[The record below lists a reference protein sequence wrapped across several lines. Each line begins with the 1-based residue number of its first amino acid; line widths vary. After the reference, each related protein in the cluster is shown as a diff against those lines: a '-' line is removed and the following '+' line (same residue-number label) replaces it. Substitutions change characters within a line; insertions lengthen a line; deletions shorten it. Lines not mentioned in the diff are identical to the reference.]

1 MVQANGAENFAA
13 LYYYQNMAPNLEK
26 NICGYFKTWIPLAG
40 MNFVNETTKLNA
52 INKIKNLHIGNIRYS
67 HKDKTG
73 QRYFTIEYNNPLSSE
88 YVGIKGFNGSCV
100 IIRRD
105 RFASSPYDNV
115 SNGYVTTLTST
126 DKTMGK
132 LITHRF
138 YTDELNTLFYCR
150 VFYLDSQAGMIYEDP
165 STNADKSCVASG
177 LFLPA
182 PISDISLTFK
192 IYQLPKG
199 EQWLVNDKL
208 NTKVAELIPSDSFD
222 LTRMGNNKEWLGD
235 YQFGAE
241 LKVNMKVPSGIV
253 NRVKNIAWGALQ
265 GHHQTINNA
274 FVEDSDQSSNNAQLN
289 SLTPWRNFFY
299 CNTLLEYRNFGYNN
313 FGWGI
318 MGHTTKTAIGK
329 TENIITLNT
338 WKRNLFWSTY
348 SAVEE
353 DKTNGEIKQ
362 HQVVET
368 VTAERWNPLTKVN
381 WRHYGTIYPMI
392 TNPNI
397 EYIAFKIDDATAIN
411 DVKPRKPACWPG
423 YITNIEKD
431 NVIYKLDGD
440 LYITEDTKISCM
452 FVGWYIILRKSDQ
465 KQYEKILKTDGSK
478 IKVKYFDKHQLDG
491 GTQLGYYAY
500 IKYDGIHWNNYV
512 IAQNAVSFTAYYDE
526 HARAHFKI
534 INRGTEDYIS
544 KTAEN
549 EIVSTPNKWS
559 IITSTLKTKWPNGNN
574 LSTPISGVYAN
585 GVTLPNV
592 GEYLKISSTKYD
604 SSLNNQSSW
613 YCKNTKVIQNEK
625 VTKYKYDTKAKKWI
639 TDGTI
644 SSCDYGN
651 LNKEVRWVV
660 AGYNT
665 FKHQIKKP
673 HMVLISDRP
682 IILPVSAYFAY
693 PGTSFLLKRGKW
705 RETGCS
711 KYLNYEF
718 LNAFDDGEF
727 KSHLESVSLDTGK
740 CCHIWVNGLKTTTDN
755 KRSKIVPNDYDV
767 MNQSNNEKVK
777 IFIPS
782 RRNIWSSITNVDQTR
797 KYYTGEVGPE
807 DTEHAKTDGT
817 QITYTTEKGVK
828 FTCNG
833 DPCIPIFNV
842 SPSGS
847 LLFADAS
854 SSNEGY
860 GFLNKNWYMLENS
873 KPRGQKGFFLRGSNG
888 ANCTYFVDFDGAVR
902 AKSTEYK
909 TYARSFW
916 GIDGLNHGIRFISR
930 WRDAKAWA
938 ALNEFNI
945 VYVYS
950 AIFDGWAKDPK
961 HQDNA
966 KITGPAKGLE
976 YAAYW
981 YNMHRFGTYWN
992 RTWILRRYNDTTHNM
1007 IISLNQLKKLFGI
1020 FGPVFMSAGGD
1031 LNKNLLSD
1039 PYRNSMSVHYFE
1051 QAADDLA
1058 ARWKAYSQAKS
1069 NNKNYGGVNII
1080 WKKKEKIINSTYGN
1094 APFNHNNDACKNNKY
1109 PIGRRIGILPICII
1123 S

>member
-1 MVQANGAENFAA
+1 
-13 LYYYQNMAPNLEK
+13 MAPNLEK

-40 MNFVNETTKLNA
+40 MNFVNETTKLNV
-52 INKIKNLHIGNIRYS
+52 INKVKNLHIGYIRYS

-73 QRYFTIEYNNPLSSE
+73 QRYLTIEYNNPLSNE

-105 RFASSPYDNV
+105 RFAASPSDIT
-115 SNGYVTTLTST
+115 SNGYITTLTSK
-126 DKTMGK
+126 DKTMDGR
-132 LITHRF
+132 LISHKF

-150 VFYLDSQAGMIYEDP
+150 VFYLDSQAGMMYEDA
-165 STNADKSCVASG
+165 STNADKSCIASG
-177 LFLPA
+177 LFIPA
-182 PISDISLTFK
+182 PISDVSLTFK

-199 EQWLVNDKL
+199 EKWLDSNDKL

-222 LTRMGNNKEWLGD
+222 LTQMGNNKQWLGD

-241 LKVNMKVPSGIV
+241 LKVNIKVPSGIT
-253 NRVKNIAWGALQ
+253 NRVRNIAWGALQ
-265 GHHQTINNA
+265 GHSQTIDNA
-274 FVEDSDQSSNNAQLN
+274 FVEDSNNSSTNALFPEFN
-289 SLTPWRNFFY
+289 TIPYRNFFC

-313 FGWGI
+313 FGWGM

-338 WKRNLFWSTY
+338 WKRNLFWATY
-348 SAVEE
+348 GAIKE
-353 DKTNGEIKQ
+353 DQTNGEIKQ

-381 WRHYGTIYPMI
+381 YRHYGTIYPI
-392 TNPNI
+392 IQNGDTK
-397 EYIAFKIDDATAIN
+397 YIAFKIDDATSIGN
-411 DVKPRKPACWPG
+411 VFPKKPVCWPG
-423 YITNIEKD
+423 YIRNIEKD
-431 NVIYKLDGD
+431 AVYNLDGELSIGEGD
-440 LYITEDTKISCM
+440 NTQILDCM
-452 FVGWYIILRKSDQ
+452 FVGWYIIIRQSDRI
-465 KQYEKILKTDGSK
+465 KYKDILKTDGSR
-478 IKVKYFDKHQLDG
+478 IKVRYLDKHQIG
-491 GTQLGYYAY
+491 GNQLRYDAY

-512 IAQNAVSFTAYYDE
+512 MAQNAVSFTAYYDE

-534 INRGTEDYIS
+534 INRGTENYVS

-574 LSTPISGVYAN
+574 LTTPISGVYAN

-592 GEYLKISSTKYD
+592 GEYLKITSTKYD
-604 SSLNNQSSW
+604 TTLNNQSSW
-613 YCKNTKVIQNEK
+613 YCKNTKVIQNES
-625 VTKYKYDTKAKKWI
+625 VTKYKYDTKAKKWV
-639 TDGTI
+639 TDGKI
-644 SSCDYGN
+644 QSCDYGN

-682 IILPVSAYFAY
+682 IILPVSAYYAY

-767 MNQSNNEKVK
+767 MNQSKNEKVK

-782 RRNIWSSITNVDQTR
+782 RRNIWSSITNVEGTR

-807 DTEHAKTDGT
+807 DTDCAKTNGT
-817 QITYTTEKGVK
+817 EITYTTLKSVK

-847 LLFADAS
+847 LLYSDTS
-854 SSNEGY
+854 VEGSGF

-888 ANCTYFVDFDGAVR
+888 ASCTYFVDFDGAVR
-902 AKSTEYK
+902 AKSTESK
-909 TYARSFW
+909 TYARTFW

-938 ALNEFNI
+938 AMNEFNI

-950 AIFDGWAKDPK
+950 AVFDGWAKDPK
-961 HQDNA
+961 HKDNA

-981 YNMHRFGTYWN
+981 YNMHRYGTYWN
-992 RTWILRRYNDTTHNM
+992 RTWILRKYNDATHNM
-1007 IISLNQLKKLFGI
+1007 VISLNQLKNLFGI
-1020 FGPVFMSAGGD
+1020 FGPVFMSAGGN

-1039 PYRNSMSVHYFE
+1039 PYRNAMSVHYFE

-1058 ARWKAYSQAKS
+1058 SRWKAYSKAMS
-1069 NNKNYGGVNII
+1069 DNKPFSASSII
-1080 WKKKEKIINSTYGN
+1080 WKDIEKLINSTYGN
-1094 APFNHNNDACKNNKY
+1094 PPFNYNNDACKNNKY